1 MKESFRSTKP
11 ISEFSFNV
19 LHRLNLDE
27 AKSPDHKEL
36 LELGLV
42 EQSERAGIPWWDV
55 RFTQI
60 DGPYPTFD
68 RFVSVIDEFDAIG
81 CQLIRWIEREG
92 VKPSDICIVYMGKK
106 ALRRIEGQFASK
118 LSVIG
123 IKIEVQVR
131 GVFTFDDQTIVTTSP
146 HSFKGYDSEIV
157 VIPSV
162 EKFQLDGK
170 VFSRPLY
177 VAMTRSLCTCPLRQ
191 GFPKRR
197 RTGDSKCD

>member
-1 MKESFRSTKP
+1 MGVDMRGRSTIMKESFRSTKP

-106 ALRRIEGQFASK
+106 ALRRIEGQLASK

-123 IKIEVQVR
+123 IKIEVQVA
-131 GVFTFDDQTIVTTSP
+131 GCSPSTIRPSSP
-146 HSFKGYDSEIV
+146 RRP
-157 VIPSV
+157 IPS
-162 EKFQLDGK
+162 KDT
-170 VFSRPLY
+170 
-177 VAMTRSLCTCPLRQ
+177 TRKLS
-191 GFPKRR
+191 
-197 RTGDSKCD
+197 